1 MCWLA
6 GILVDLGNDDRGRT
20 ARLRNSGWSEGRRC
34 LGIGA
39 VSHPIRADDGRNH
52 TLRGIAGCGKNG
64 SQGGAVAI
72 TAWPAERASTAAP
85 SPGQRDPTTDP
96 RPTSA

>member
-64 SQGGAVAI
+64 SQGGSGCDYSM
-72 TAWPAERASTAAP
+72 AS
-85 SPGQRDPTTDP
+85 
-96 RPTSA
+96 